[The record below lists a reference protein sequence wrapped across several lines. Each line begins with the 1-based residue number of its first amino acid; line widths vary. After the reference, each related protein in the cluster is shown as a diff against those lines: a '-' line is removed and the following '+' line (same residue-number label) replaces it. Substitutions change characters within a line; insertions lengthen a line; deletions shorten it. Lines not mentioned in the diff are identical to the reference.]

1 MEAFSSTKSLI
12 TCFWGAS
19 HCATQHQLISSVAP
33 QGNFSNYHI
42 CIFCF
47 IPSICLAFQ
56 QNTNS
61 LMRGTGSVIHHK
73 PQKPICCDRPY
84 KYSESTFRL
93 ICVSVSPTT
102 SRERRT
108 LLTLSS
114 SCHSN
119 ISIRIQKIRLVVYYP
134 AYKLI
139 LNSLFSIKTHRYS
152 SFLLQLTWLVTSL
165 SPGFLNCKM
174 RIRFKAL

>member
-1 MEAFSSTKSLI
+1 M

-19 HCATQHQLISSVAP
+19 HCETKHQPISSVAP
-33 QGNFSNYHI
+33 QGNFINCHI
-42 CIFCF
+42 CIFRF

-93 ICVSVSPTT
+93 ILCFCFSNNFKGEENTVNTV
-102 SRERRT
+102 
-108 LLTLSS
+108 LI
-114 SCHSN
+114 CHSN

-152 SFLLQLTWLVTSL
+152 SFLFQVTWLVTSL
-165 SPGFLNCKM
+165 SPCFLICKI